1 MEEKKFWWC
10 PKCKEFPDRIIE
22 SYDSCIERRKWNQEM
37 GCYEIIDVDYGD
49 WQQCTSLCAECDT
62 PLIEK

>member
-1 MEEKKFWWC
+1 MGIEEERKMWWC

-22 SYDSCIERRKWNQEM
+22 SYDSCTERRKWSQ

-49 WQQCTSLCAECDT
+49 CTSLCAECDT